1 MSEILIILA
10 LALIVIGPKK
20 LPDLA
25 RTLGRGLAE
34 FRRATDDLQR
44 TIYKEVHPPPDPIRS
59 PGDRDRARTRAR
71 PGPPPGED
79 ERAPAEPP
87 TPEDPGRDP
96 RD

>member
-25 RTLGRGLAE
+25 RALGRGLAE

-44 TIYKEVHPPPDPIRS
+44 TIYREVHAPPEPERHRKDLERN
-59 PGDRDRARTRAR
+59 RAQVK
-71 PGPPPGED
+71 PGPPPGE
-79 ERAPAEPP
+79 APEPP
-87 TPEDPGRDP
+87 PARPEAPNRDT
-96 RD
+96 RA